1 MRSCA
6 ASWPWASR
14 SVERLRFRVGTIR
27 AARGTAGRRLVR
39 STPGPAA
46 SGKPHTATE
55 AVARFRAV
63 VERRRNAHRAA
74 GGAFCASCGG
84 AIAAGPGSACCR
96 PCADARERDVRE
108 QCERILFEA
117 PWLDP
122 ETVINA
128 VPGLGADAYD
138 RIRRRLLRAWVDE
151 LRLARKRHAVKAE
164 IDRVARPQIGEF
176 LRFARDA
183 DRPQPARTGLARTP
197 QRAGRLIRL
206 HPRGRNGKFGP
217 PVSKLSNPE
226 CKITQEIK
234 SRSCRGSKPSGNV
247 RACTS
252 GTPRSAASTSWCT
265 RSSTTRSTRRWP
277 GSQARSTSS
286 STRTARCRSRTT
298 AAGFRSTCMPRSRCR
313 PSRSR

>member
-1 MRSCA
+1 MLTKLGTALGGWRPSGGPPGDPLATIRAAWADIVGDDVARAAQPVALSGSALVVITASGSWSHQLAFLEREIVRSVVA
-6 ASWPWASR
+6 LGISQ
-14 SVERLRFRVGTIR
+14 VERLRFRVGTIR

-164 IDRVARPQIGEF
+164 IDRSRVRK
-176 LRFARDA
+176 
-183 DRPQPARTGLARTP
+183 LASSYVLLETRIDP
-197 QRAGRLIRL
+197 NRLELDSPVRRNALGDLYDFIREVETANS
-206 HPRGRNGKFGP
+206 G
-217 PVSKLSNPE
+217 PVSKL
-226 CKITQEIK
+226 
-234 SRSCRGSKPSGNV
+234 
-247 RACTS
+247 
-252 GTPRSAASTSWCT
+252 
-265 RSSTTRSTRRWP
+265 
-277 GSQARSTSS
+277 
-286 STRTARCRSRTT
+286 
-298 AAGFRSTCMPRSRCR
+298 
-313 PSRSR
+313 